1 MSEENRPVA
10 KPGRGKVIVYGVCFI
25 IFVMVTY
32 CYSAIFL
39 VNAVMFGSAGNDI
52 ITLVYAIF
60 ALIFLFG
67 FDRRKWCEGF
77 KMQNKALSLLF
88 VITPLAT
95 ALIDKYKLITIDFI
109 NRSILIVD
117 LLAVIICILFFSVVI
132 SLFEKY
138 LE

>member
-10 KPGRGKVIVYGVCFI
+10 KHGRGKVIFYGVCFI
-25 IFVMVTY
+25 IFVMISY
-32 CYSAIFL
+32 FYSAIFL
-39 VNAVMFGSAGNDI
+39 VNTVMFGSAGNDI
-52 ITLVYAIF
+52 ITLVYAVF

-67 FDRRKWCEGF
+67 FDRRKWCEDF
-77 KMQNKALSLLF
+77 KMQNKALSFLF

>member
-10 KPGRGKVIVYGVCFI
+10 KPGRGGVIFYGVCFI
-25 IFVMVTY
+25 IFVMVSY
-32 CYSAIFL
+32 CYLSIFL
-39 VNAVMFGSAGNDI
+39 VNTVMFGSAGNDI
-52 ITLVYAIF
+52 ITLVYAVF

-67 FDRRKWCEGF
+67 FDRRKWCEGY
-77 KMQNKALSLLF
+77 KMQNKALSFLF

-95 ALIDKYKLITIDFI
+95 ALIDKYKLITIDLI